1 MKNILRL
8 VLFCGLSSFISC
20 DESYRDLIP
29 TEYNAVLYIDGEN
42 METITIY
49 ESVPQY
55 TKKVIVAKTGANPQA
70 TAKATFELLSRE
82 ELELYSLLY
91 GVTYKHL
98 PAPAYSLNEE
108 SLKFDSNERYKNIDL
123 IFNTSEI
130 IKAIENDPKA
140 TFVLPLKLVSEEN
153 KVNEDM
159 NMLFYTIETKS
170 AQVVLE
176 MPTNNIRHESMLYK
190 SLDLEIEAN
199 LENIDDNPWDFS
211 CSLLKEIG
219 HWTELVAAYNQ
230 DNRTNYETMPEGA
243 VSFEQFEFE
252 KGMTKA
258 TISITIQRE
267 LLTSDKTYLL
277 PIVLNDTSLDGVDL
291 SSEIM
296 YILLDNP
303 KYGVREIN
311 QTDKNA
317 MKILYC
323 NSDCTIKYT
332 DPADDWNYNP
342 PTDILDG
349 DIGGGWCGAWDT
361 ALATTFANSDDYDY
375 ENAAGNEWHTFLGRR
390 LCRAGVTNPTTIA
403 IVIDLGR
410 TMRISEIGF
419 MQGFGAKWNASTYMQ
434 RIKNFDISLS
444 EDDEFLFKTYKEVG
458 NLDDYFN
465 PSRNNWKQ
473 IASFINAA
481 RTPEIQWTSVSKEM
495 IDNGV
500 AQGQLLKLHFSE
512 TWENEISMT
521 ELYIKEI
528 VSIDGEPI
536 N

>member
-1 MKNILRL
+1 M
-8 VLFCGLSSFISC
+8 
-20 DESYRDLIP
+20 
-29 TEYNAVLYIDGEN
+29 
-42 METITIY
+42 
-49 ESVPQY
+49 
-55 TKKVIVAKTGANPQA
+55 
-70 TAKATFELLSRE
+70 
-82 ELELYSLLY
+82 
-91 GVTYKHL
+91 
-98 PAPAYSLNEE
+98 
-108 SLKFDSNERYKNIDL
+108 
-123 IFNTSEI
+123 
-130 IKAIENDPKA
+130 
-140 TFVLPLKLVSEEN
+140 
-153 KVNEDM
+153 
-159 NMLFYTIETKS
+159 
-170 AQVVLE
+170 
-176 MPTNNIRHESMLYK
+176 
-190 SLDLEIEAN
+190 EIEAN

-258 TISITIQRE
+258 TISMTIQRE

-303 KYGVREIN
+303 NMGFGEIN

-361 ALATTFANSDDYDY
+361 ALVTTFANSDDYDY

-403 IVIDLGR
+403 IVIDL
-410 TMRISEIGF
+410 
-419 MQGFGAKWNASTYMQ
+419 
-434 RIKNFDISLS
+434 D
-444 EDDEFLFKTYKEVG
+444 
-458 NLDDYFN
+458 
-465 PSRNNWKQ
+465 
-473 IASFINAA
+473 
-481 RTPEIQWTSVSKEM
+481 
-495 IDNGV
+495 
-500 AQGQLLKLHFSE
+500 GQCAFLKLVLCKDSGE
-512 TWENEISMT
+512 MECIY
-521 ELYIKEI
+521 LYATH
-528 VSIDGEPI
+528 
-536 N
+536 

>member
-230 DNRTNYETMPEGA
+230 DNRTNYETMPESA

-323 NSDCTIKYT
+323 NSD
-332 DPADDWNYNP
+332 
-342 PTDILDG
+342 
-349 DIGGGWCGAWDT
+349 
-361 ALATTFANSDDYDY
+361 
-375 ENAAGNEWHTFLGRR
+375 
-390 LCRAGVTNPTTIA
+390 
-403 IVIDLGR
+403 
-410 TMRISEIGF
+410 
-419 MQGFGAKWNASTYMQ
+419 
-434 RIKNFDISLS
+434 
-444 EDDEFLFKTYKEVG
+444 
-458 NLDDYFN
+458 
-465 PSRNNWKQ
+465 
-473 IASFINAA
+473 
-481 RTPEIQWTSVSKEM
+481 
-495 IDNGV
+495 
-500 AQGQLLKLHFSE
+500 
-512 TWENEISMT
+512 
-521 ELYIKEI
+521 
-528 VSIDGEPI
+528 
-536 N
+536 